1 MKSTSDLFNEIIPLG
16 RLIHMVNQKKDR
28 LLNEY
33 LSPLDITAAQ
43 FKVLCSIRCAAC
55 ITPVELKKVLSVDLG
70 ALTRMLDRL
79 VCKGWVERLPNPND
93 KRGVLVKLTTSGAAI
108 CEQCHQ
114 LRGMTMSRRN
124 TDAITIH
131 SILDWIEDNLESPLS
146 LEKVSERSGYSK
158 WHLQRM
164 FKKETGHSLGQ
175 YIRSRKMTEIAQKLK
190 ESNEPILYLAER
202 YGFESQQTLTR
213 TFKNYFD
220 VPPHK
225 YRMTNM
231 QGESRFLHPLN
242 HYNN

>member
-79 VCKGWVERLPNPND
+79 GALTRMLDRLVCKGWVERLPNPND

-114 LRGMTMSRRN
+114 LVGQDLHQELTK
-124 TDAITIH
+124 
-131 SILDWIEDNLESPLS
+131 NLTADEVAT
-146 LEKVSERSGYSK
+146 LEHLLKKV
-158 WHLQRM
+158 L
-164 FKKETGHSLGQ
+164 
-175 YIRSRKMTEIAQKLK
+175 
-190 ESNEPILYLAER
+190 P
-202 YGFESQQTLTR
+202 
-213 TFKNYFD
+213 
-220 VPPHK
+220 
-225 YRMTNM
+225 
-231 QGESRFLHPLN
+231 
-242 HYNN
+242 

>member
-93 KRGVLVKLTTSGAAI
+93 KRGVLVKLTTGGAAI

-114 LRGMTMSRRN
+114 FNRWLNWLVRVAASVFSTFN
-124 TDAITIH
+124 FA
-131 SILDWIEDNLESPLS
+131 LS
-146 LEKVSERSGYSK
+146 ACA
-158 WHLQRM
+158 
-164 FKKETGHSLGQ
+164 SL
-175 YIRSRKMTEIAQKLK
+175 A
-190 ESNEPILYLAER
+190 PA
-202 YGFESQQTLTR
+202 R
-213 TFKNYFD
+213 TK
-220 VPPHK
+220 
-225 YRMTNM
+225 R
-231 QGESRFLHPLN
+231 
-242 HYNN
+242 

>member
-79 VCKGWVERLPNPND
+79 VCKGWVERLPNP
-93 KRGVLVKLTTSGAAI
+93 AAI

-114 LRGMTMSRRN
+114 LVGQDLHQELTK
-124 TDAITIH
+124 
-131 SILDWIEDNLESPLS
+131 NLTADEVAT
-146 LEKVSERSGYSK
+146 LEYLLKKV
-158 WHLQRM
+158 L
-164 FKKETGHSLGQ
+164 
-175 YIRSRKMTEIAQKLK
+175 
-190 ESNEPILYLAER
+190 P
-202 YGFESQQTLTR
+202 
-213 TFKNYFD
+213 
-220 VPPHK
+220 
-225 YRMTNM
+225 
-231 QGESRFLHPLN
+231 
-242 HYNN
+242 

>member
-79 VCKGWVERLPNPND
+79 VCKG
-93 KRGVLVKLTTSGAAI
+93 

-114 LRGMTMSRRN
+114 LVGQDLHQELTK
-124 TDAITIH
+124 
-131 SILDWIEDNLESPLS
+131 NLTADEVAT
-146 LEKVSERSGYSK
+146 LEHLLKKV
-158 WHLQRM
+158 L
-164 FKKETGHSLGQ
+164 
-175 YIRSRKMTEIAQKLK
+175 
-190 ESNEPILYLAER
+190 P
-202 YGFESQQTLTR
+202 
-213 TFKNYFD
+213 
-220 VPPHK
+220 
-225 YRMTNM
+225 
-231 QGESRFLHPLN
+231 
-242 HYNN
+242 

>member
-79 VCKGWVERLPNPND
+79 VCKGWVE
-93 KRGVLVKLTTSGAAI
+93 LVKLTTSGAAI

-114 LRGMTMSRRN
+114 LVGQDLHQELTK
-124 TDAITIH
+124 
-131 SILDWIEDNLESPLS
+131 NLTADEVAT
-146 LEKVSERSGYSK
+146 LEHLLKKV
-158 WHLQRM
+158 L
-164 FKKETGHSLGQ
+164 
-175 YIRSRKMTEIAQKLK
+175 
-190 ESNEPILYLAER
+190 P
-202 YGFESQQTLTR
+202 
-213 TFKNYFD
+213 
-220 VPPHK
+220 
-225 YRMTNM
+225 
-231 QGESRFLHPLN
+231 
-242 HYNN
+242 